1 MAKKDTEELTYDKA
15 LAELNSILELLQN
28 GQTGLD
34 ELAKS
39 LARAGELSAF
49 CKNKLRD
56 IEADVEKF
64 KKSLD

>member
-1 MAKKDTEELTYDKA
+1 MTYDKA

-39 LARAGELSAF
+39 LARAGELYAF

>member
-1 MAKKDTEELTYDKA
+1 MAKKESEELTYDKA

-49 CKNKLRD
+49 CKKQ
-56 IEADVEKF
+56 VEGY
-64 KKSLD
+64 